1 MEIRQERGFP
11 SRLEKSLANEARLF
25 HSSHRPGGG
34 DQLKTCF
41 RQRST
46 CQGLN
51 FYPQR
56 SGAKSNHRKGPIQVD
71 ESTWA
76 PWSVIQVIDRPIR
89 PSFLAV
95 GCED

>member
-1 MEIRQERGFP
+1 MGIRQERGFP
-11 SRLEKSLANEARLF
+11 SRLEKSLANDARLF
-25 HSSHRPGGG
+25 HSSHAGGG

-56 SGAKSNHRKGPIQVD
+56 SGAKSNHRKGQFKLTKASGP
-71 ESTWA
+71 
-76 PWSVIQVIDRPIR
+76 
-89 PSFLAV
+89 
-95 GCED
+95 